1 MSGYGWSSTTALRIR
16 WTCLA
21 LRRSWDGTPTW
32 SSPIPTASIGPP
44 TPAGPWRPQTPET
57 RSLPISKFLPTR
69 SERPYPPEPGDR
81 DPPHTGLRHHVAIR
95 RLCEPPPVHP
105 SYGFC
110 ERGTRHRDARLHPR
124 CLDRLSHILSAAR
137 PRRPRRV
144 RAFRN
149 ALLDF
154 EPRSHHDLGAQGMR
168 RATAVV
174 NGSHARKRSPAA
186 VGPERLDP
194 RLILAA
200 IVESSDDAIIGKT
213 LQNVITS
220 WNAGAERLYGYSAEQ
235 MVGRSISVV
244 VPLDRP
250 DEINEILAKVKTG
263 ARVEHFETK
272 RVHKDGKLIDV
283 SLTVSPVRD
292 ADGRVVGA
300 SLVARDI
307 SDRKRADAISSELA
321 AIVDSSDD
329 AIIGKTLDGVITSWN
344 RGAQHLYGYAA
355 EEMVGQTIALLV
367 PPARP
372 HELEEILGSL
382 ADNKGAKH
390 LEADRV
396 RKDGMLIYVA
406 VTISPIHNS
415 NGTVVGS
422 SSVARDITEQV
433 SVRADLKSS
442 GLRRVEDVIR
452 AKDEVIA
459 LVVHELRSPLASIV
473 GFTELLQSRV
483 LTDTQRKSYLGVM
496 LKEGRRLTALIN
508 SVLELQRLENGH
520 QKLDLVPVD
529 IKALLKRAVDSAG
542 LDDRRALGLAVPN
555 GLPLVMADADAILQ
569 VMANFISNARR
580 YSPDGGSIRIGARV
594 VGNLIQVYV
603 RDHGLGVPVADL
615 PKLFERFYRVDSP
628 DRQSIRGTGLGLS
641 INQRIVQAHGGAVEA
656 QSEGLGKGSVFQ
668 FTSPAVPSAANP
680 SDVLVIEGAP

>member
-1 MSGYGWSSTTALRIR
+1 
-16 WTCLA
+16 
-21 LRRSWDGTPTW
+21 
-32 SSPIPTASIGPP
+32 
-44 TPAGPWRPQTPET
+44 
-57 RSLPISKFLPTR
+57 
-69 SERPYPPEPGDR
+69 
-81 DPPHTGLRHHVAIR
+81 
-95 RLCEPPPVHP
+95 
-105 SYGFC
+105 
-110 ERGTRHRDARLHPR
+110 
-124 CLDRLSHILSAAR
+124 
-137 PRRPRRV
+137 
-144 RAFRN
+144 
-149 ALLDF
+149 
-154 EPRSHHDLGAQGMR
+154 MR
-168 RATAVV
+168 RAPALA

-186 VGPERLDP
+186 GGPERLDP

-235 MVGRSISVV
+235 MVGRSISVL

-250 DEINEILAKVKTG
+250 DEIQEILAKVKTG

-272 RVHKDGKLIDV
+272 RVHKDGNVIDV

-292 ADGRVVGA
+292 ADGTVLGA

-344 RGAQHLYGYAA
+344 HGAQHLYGYAA

-390 LEADRV
+390 FEADRV
-396 RKDGMLIYVA
+396 RKDGMMIYVA
-406 VTISPIHNS
+406 VTISPIRNS
-415 NGTVVGS
+415 YGTVVGS
-422 SSVARDITEQV
+422 SSIARDITEQV
-433 SVRADLKSS
+433 SVRAALKTS
-442 GLRRVEDVIR
+442 GRRRVEDVVR
-452 AKDEVIA
+452 AKDEEIA
-459 LVVHELRSPLASIV
+459 LVSHELRSPLASIV

-483 LTDTQRKSYLGVM
+483 LTDIQRKAYLGVM

-529 IKALLKRAVDSAG
+529 VKALLKRAVDSAG

-569 VMANFISNARR
+569 VMANFLSNARK
-580 YSPDGGSIRIGARV
+580 YSPGGGSIRIGARV
-594 VGNLIQVYV
+594 VESMVQVYV

-641 INQRIVQAHGGAVEA
+641 INRRIVQAHGGDIEA
-656 QSEGLGKGSVFQ
+656 QSEGLGKGSVFH
-668 FTSPAVPSAANP
+668 FTLPAVPRKANP
-680 SDVLVIEGAP
+680 SDVLIIEGDPSFARVLEAELHACGLSAVRAGDAETAEHLLIDGMRPRAVVLDLALPEMQGEDFLARLGARIGNRFPTVVLTVKDLEPGEIALLQRAGAAAALPKEAGATQAAVALIMEALGPRLVRS

>member
-1 MSGYGWSSTTALRIR
+1 M
-16 WTCLA
+16 
-21 LRRSWDGTPTW
+21 
-32 SSPIPTASIGPP
+32 
-44 TPAGPWRPQTPET
+44 
-57 RSLPISKFLPTR
+57 K
-69 SERPYPPEPGDR
+69 
-81 DPPHTGLRHHVAIR
+81 
-95 RLCEPPPVHP
+95 
-105 SYGFC
+105 
-110 ERGTRHRDARLHPR
+110 
-124 CLDRLSHILSAAR
+124 
-137 PRRPRRV
+137 
-144 RAFRN
+144 
-149 ALLDF
+149 
-154 EPRSHHDLGAQGMR
+154 
-168 RATAVV
+168 RATASA
-174 NGSHARKRSPAA
+174 NGTHAPKRSARAA
-186 VGPERLDP
+186 GPERLDP

-220 WNAGAERLYGYSAEQ
+220 WNPGAERLYGYSAEQ
-235 MVGRSISVV
+235 MVGRSVSVL

-263 ARVEHFETK
+263 TRVEHFETK

-292 ADGRVVGA
+292 ADGTVVGA

-344 RGAQHLYGYAA
+344 HGAQHLYGYAA

-390 LEADRV
+390 FEADRV
-396 RKDGMLIYVA
+396 RKDGMMIYVA
-406 VTISPIHNS
+406 VTISPIRNS
-415 NGTVVGS
+415 YGTVVGS

-433 SVRADLKSS
+433 SVRAALKTS
-442 GLRRVEDVIR
+442 GLRRVEDVVR

-459 LVVHELRSPLASIV
+459 LVSHELRSPLASIV

-483 LTDTQRKSYLGVM
+483 LTDSQRKSYLGVM

-529 IKALLKRAVDSAG
+529 VKALLKRAVDSAG

-555 GLPLVMADADAILQ
+555 GVPLVMADADAILQ
-569 VMANFISNARR
+569 VMANFVSNARK

-594 VGNLIQVYV
+594 VGNMVQVYV

-641 INQRIVQAHGGAVEA
+641 INQRIVEAHGGNVEA

-668 FTSPAVPSAANP
+668 FTLPAVPRQANP
-680 SDVLVIEGAP
+680 SEVLVIESDPSFARLLEAELHAGGLTAVRAGDAETAEHLLIDGMRPRAVVLDLALPEMQGDEFLARLGARIGNRFPTIVLTVKDLDPGEVALLRRAGAAAALPKEAGATQAAVALIVEALGPRLSNS

>member
-1 MSGYGWSSTTALRIR
+1 
-16 WTCLA
+16 
-21 LRRSWDGTPTW
+21 
-32 SSPIPTASIGPP
+32 
-44 TPAGPWRPQTPET
+44 
-57 RSLPISKFLPTR
+57 
-69 SERPYPPEPGDR
+69 
-81 DPPHTGLRHHVAIR
+81 
-95 RLCEPPPVHP
+95 
-105 SYGFC
+105 
-110 ERGTRHRDARLHPR
+110 
-124 CLDRLSHILSAAR
+124 
-137 PRRPRRV
+137 
-144 RAFRN
+144 
-149 ALLDF
+149 
-154 EPRSHHDLGAQGMR
+154 MR
-168 RATAVV
+168 RAATVA
-174 NGSHARKRSPAA
+174 NGTHARKRSPIAN
-186 VGPERLDP
+186 GPERLDP

-220 WNAGAERLYGYSAEQ
+220 WNPGAERLYGYSAEQ
-235 MVGRSISVV
+235 MVGRSISVL

-263 ARVEHFETK
+263 ARVEHLETK
-272 RVHKDGKLIDV
+272 RIHKDGTVIDV

-292 ADGRVVGA
+292 ADGKVVGA

-307 SDRKRADAISSELA
+307 SDRKRAEAISSELA

-344 RGAQHLYGYAA
+344 RGAQNLYGYAA

-382 ADNKGAKH
+382 TKNKGAQH

-396 RKDGMLIYVA
+396 RKDGMMIYVA
-406 VTISPIHNS
+406 VTISPIRNS
-415 NGTVVGS
+415 FGTVVGS

-433 SVRADLKSS
+433 SVRAALKNS
-442 GLRRVEDVIR
+442 GLRKVEDVVR

-459 LVVHELRSPLASIV
+459 LVSHELRSPLASIV

-529 IKALLKRAVDSAG
+529 VKALLKRAVDGAG

-555 GLPLVMADADAILQ
+555 GLPLVLADADAILQ
-569 VMANFISNARR
+569 VMANFVSNARK

-594 VGNLIQVYV
+594 AGNMVQVYV

-641 INQRIVQAHGGAVEA
+641 INQRIVQAHGGDVEA

-668 FTSPAVPSAANP
+668 FTLPAVPRVANP
-680 SDVLVIEGAP
+680 SEVLVVESDSGFARLLEAELRAGGLTAVRAGDAETAEHLLIDGMRPRAVVLDLALPEMQGDEFLARLGARIGNRFPTVVLTVKDLEPGEIALLQRAGAAAALPKEAGATQAAVALIVEALGPRLVNR

>member
-1 MSGYGWSSTTALRIR
+1 
-16 WTCLA
+16 
-21 LRRSWDGTPTW
+21 
-32 SSPIPTASIGPP
+32 
-44 TPAGPWRPQTPET
+44 
-57 RSLPISKFLPTR
+57 
-69 SERPYPPEPGDR
+69 
-81 DPPHTGLRHHVAIR
+81 
-95 RLCEPPPVHP
+95 
-105 SYGFC
+105 
-110 ERGTRHRDARLHPR
+110 
-124 CLDRLSHILSAAR
+124 
-137 PRRPRRV
+137 
-144 RAFRN
+144 
-149 ALLDF
+149 
-154 EPRSHHDLGAQGMR
+154 MR
-168 RATAVV
+168 RATAVA
-174 NGSHARKRSPAA
+174 NGSHARKRSPVA

-194 RLILAA
+194 RLLLAA

-235 MVGRSISVV
+235 MVGRNIAVL

-250 DEINEILAKVKTG
+250 DEIKEILAKVKSG

-272 RVHKDGKLIDV
+272 RVHKDGTVIDV

-292 ADGRVVGA
+292 ADGTVVGA

-307 SDRKRADAISSELA
+307 SDRKRGDAMSSELA

-329 AIIGKTLDGVITSWN
+329 AIIGKTLDGIITSWN
-344 RGAQHLYGYAA
+344 HGAQHLYGYAA

-390 LEADRV
+390 FEADRV
-396 RKDGMLIYVA
+396 RKDGMMIYVA
-406 VTISPIHNS
+406 VTISPIRNS
-415 NGTVVGS
+415 SGTVVGS

-433 SVRADLKSS
+433 SVRAALKTS
-442 GLRRVEDVIR
+442 GLRMIEDVVR

-459 LVVHELRSPLASIV
+459 LVSHELRSPLASIV

-529 IKALLKRAVDSAG
+529 VKALLKRAVDSAG
-542 LDDRRALGLAVPN
+542 LDDRRALGLVVPN

-569 VMANFISNARR
+569 VMANFVSNARK

-594 VGNLIQVYV
+594 VGNAVQVYV
-603 RDHGLGVPVADL
+603 RDHGLGVPLADL
-615 PKLFERFYRVDSP
+615 PKLFERFYRVDNP

-641 INQRIVQAHGGAVEA
+641 INQRIVQAHGGDVEA
-656 QSEGLGKGSVFQ
+656 HSEGLGKGSVFQ
-668 FTSPAVPSAANP
+668 FTLPAVPRQANP
-680 SDVLVIEGAP
+680 SDVLLIEGDPSFARLLEAELHAGGLTAVRAGDAETAEHLLIDGMRPRAVVLDLALPEMQGDEFLTRLGAHIGNRFPTVVLTVKDLEPGEVALLQRAGAAAALPKEAGATQAAVALIVEALGSRLASS

>member
-1 MSGYGWSSTTALRIR
+1 M
-16 WTCLA
+16 
-21 LRRSWDGTPTW
+21 
-32 SSPIPTASIGPP
+32 
-44 TPAGPWRPQTPET
+44 
-57 RSLPISKFLPTR
+57 
-69 SERPYPPEPGDR
+69 
-81 DPPHTGLRHHVAIR
+81 
-95 RLCEPPPVHP
+95 
-105 SYGFC
+105 
-110 ERGTRHRDARLHPR
+110 
-124 CLDRLSHILSAAR
+124 AA
-137 PRRPRRV
+137 
-144 RAFRN
+144 
-149 ALLDF
+149 
-154 EPRSHHDLGAQGMR
+154 
-168 RATAVV
+168 
-174 NGSHARKRSPAA
+174 
-186 VGPERLDP
+186 GPERLDP

-235 MVGRSISVV
+235 MVGRSISVL

-263 ARVEHFETK
+263 TRVEHFETK
-272 RVHKDGKLIDV
+272 RVHKDGNLIDV

-292 ADGRVVGA
+292 ADGTVVGA
-300 SLVARDI
+300 ALVARDI
-307 SDRKRADAISSELA
+307 SDRKRADAVRSELA

-344 RGAQHLYGYAA
+344 HGAQHLYGYAA

-390 LEADRV
+390 FEADRV
-396 RKDGMLIYVA
+396 RKDGMMIYVA
-406 VTISPIHNS
+406 VTISPIRNS
-415 NGTVVGS
+415 YGTVVGS

-433 SVRADLKSS
+433 SVRAALKTS
-442 GLRRVEDVIR
+442 GLRRVEDVVR

-459 LVVHELRSPLASIV
+459 LVSHELRSPLASIV

-483 LTDTQRKSYLGVM
+483 LTDSQRKSYLGVM

-529 IKALLKRAVDSAG
+529 VKALLKRAVDSAG

-555 GLPLVMADADAILQ
+555 GVPLVMADADAILQ
-569 VMANFISNARR
+569 VMANFVSNARK

-594 VGNLIQVYV
+594 VGNMVQVYV

-641 INQRIVQAHGGAVEA
+641 INQRIVEAHGGNVEA

-668 FTSPAVPSAANP
+668 FTLPAVPRQANP
-680 SDVLVIEGAP
+680 SEVLVIESDPSFARLLEAELHAGGLTAVRAGDAETAEHLLIDGMRPRAVVLDLALPEMQGDEFLARLGARIGNRFPTIVLTVKDLDPGEVALLRRAGAAAALPKEAGATQAAVALIVEALGPRLSNS

>member
-1 MSGYGWSSTTALRIR
+1 MKRAPVI
-16 WTCLA
+16 A
-21 LRRSWDGTPTW
+21 NGT
-32 SSPIPTASIGPP
+32 
-44 TPAGPWRPQTPET
+44 
-57 RSLPISKFLPTR
+57 
-69 SERPYPPEPGDR
+69 
-81 DPPHTGLRHHVAIR
+81 
-95 RLCEPPPVHP
+95 
-105 SYGFC
+105 
-110 ERGTRHRDARLHPR
+110 
-124 CLDRLSHILSAAR
+124 
-137 PRRPRRV
+137 
-144 RAFRN
+144 
-149 ALLDF
+149 
-154 EPRSHHDLGAQGMR
+154 
-168 RATAVV
+168 
-174 NGSHARKRSPAA
+174 HARKRSP
-186 VGPERLDP
+186 VVSGPQRLDP

-213 LQNVITS
+213 LKNVITS
-220 WNAGAERLYGYSAEQ
+220 WNAGAERLYGYSAKQ
-235 MVGRSISVV
+235 MVGRSISVL

-250 DEINEILAKVKTG
+250 DEINEILAKVKSG

-272 RVHKDGKLIDV
+272 RVRKDGNVIDV

-292 ADGRVVGA
+292 ADGIVVGA
-300 SLVARDI
+300 SLIARDI

-329 AIIGKTLDGVITSWN
+329 AIIGKTLDGIITSWN
-344 RGAQHLYGYAA
+344 YGAQNLYGYAA

-367 PPARP
+367 PPARS

-390 LEADRV
+390 FEADRV
-396 RKDGMLIYVA
+396 RKDGMMIYVA
-406 VTISPIHNS
+406 VTVSPIRNS
-415 NGTVVGS
+415 KGTVVGS

-433 SVRADLKSS
+433 SARAALKSS
-442 GLRRVEDVIR
+442 GLRRVEDVVR

-459 LVVHELRSPLASIV
+459 LVSHELRSPLASIV
-473 GFTELLQSRV
+473 GFTELLQSRN

-496 LKEGRRLTALIN
+496 LKEGRRLTTLIN

-529 IKALLKRAVDSAG
+529 VKAILKRAVDSAG
-542 LDDRRALGLAVPN
+542 QDDRRALGLAVPD

-569 VMANFISNARR
+569 VMANFVSNARK

-594 VGNLIQVYV
+594 VENMVQVYV

-641 INQRIVQAHGGAVEA
+641 INQRIVQAHGGSVEA
-656 QSEGLGKGSVFQ
+656 HSDGLGKGSVFQ
-668 FTSPAVPSAANP
+668 FTLPAVPRVANP
-680 SDVLVIEGAP
+680 SDVLVIEGDPGFARMLEAELQAGGLTSVLAGDAETAEHLLIDGMRPRAVVLDLALPEMQGDQFLARLGARIGNRFPTVVLTVKDLDPGEVALLQRAGAAAALPKEAGATQAAVALIVEALGPRLSNS